1 VNTFVIE
8 EFFVSD
14 ENQCNFYTVR
24 FDDSTISET
33 DKFYDDFFI
42 EGQEFEEDIRIIDAL
57 IFEISKIGTKIIRR
71 TQDEARALA
80 LPPELLTKESYIEIL
95 GNKLRLYYIQ
105 LAENVIVLL
114 GGGIAHENQTG
125 NPPIQFQEAQTFS
138 KKILEVNNVLF
149 KVAGGR
155 LTSIGDEEI
164 IIN

>member
-1 VNTFVIE
+1 L
-8 EFFVSD
+8 
-14 ENQCNFYTVR
+14 
-24 FDDSTISET
+24 
-33 DKFYDDFFI
+33 K
-42 EGQEFEEDIRIIDAL
+42 
-57 IFEISKIGTKIIRR
+57 
-71 TQDEARALA
+71 
-80 LPPELLTKESYIEIL
+80 
-95 GNKLRLYYIQ
+95 LYYIQ

>member
-42 EGQEFEEDIRIIDAL
+42 EGQEFEEDMRIIDAL

-105 LAENVIVLL
+105 LAENVIVL
-114 GGGIAHENQTG
+114 
-125 NPPIQFQEAQTFS
+125 
-138 KKILEVNNVLF
+138 
-149 KVAGGR
+149 
-155 LTSIGDEEI
+155 
-164 IIN
+164 